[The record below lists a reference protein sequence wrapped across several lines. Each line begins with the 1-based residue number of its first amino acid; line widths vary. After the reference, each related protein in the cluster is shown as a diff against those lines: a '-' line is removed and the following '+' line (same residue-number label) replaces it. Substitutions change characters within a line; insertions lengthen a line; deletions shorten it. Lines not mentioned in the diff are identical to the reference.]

1 MFSRR
6 LPSNVAGTSL
16 WCLPSFREYVDMI
29 KSKFPSMEIGIQ
41 YEIAELLK
49 SAETKVIKAK
59 SCSQKALSN
68 EKNIMHVQ
76 MEMKMEFQKNM
87 TTNYYLKLLSHLT
100 QR

>member
-49 SAETKVIKAK
+49 SAETKVIKSK
-59 SCSQKALSN
+59 SYSKKALPN
-68 EKNIMHVQ
+68 EKNIMHVP
-76 MEMKMEFQKNM
+76 MEFQKNM
-87 TTNYYLKLLSHLT
+87 TTNYYI
-100 QR
+100 